1 MLVLSRDEKMAEMAK
16 ATFGSSHSENV
27 RKPQLI
33 NKLDGSSDD
42 INMAVVI
49 PREDGVISVSDDRYF
64 YSLPQTNAHCTIK
77 DFLVFVT
84 LQTILRL
91 PLFVYTSTKWGNYV
105 TGLTIGLL

>member
-1 MLVLSRDEKMAEMAK
+1 MAAEIKQASG
-16 ATFGSSHSENV
+16 GSSHSENV

-64 YSLPQTNAHCTIK
+64 YSLLPHKIFPCDYPCCVVDNSEPS
-77 DFLVFVT
+77 FV
-84 LQTILRL
+84 LCNKA
-91 PLFVYTSTKWGNYV
+91 KWETAGQ
-105 TGLTIGLL
+105 L